1 MSGSNKD
8 KYYMDKYGI
17 TEAEKNERIQA
28 QGGKCYLCGEIP
40 KSGILCVDHRHV
52 KNYKNLTAE
61 EKRKEIRK
69 LVCFRCNRYGIG
81 PVERYFKDPRAI
93 LHKLIEYFSVFKTKG
108 DL

>member
-1 MSGSNKD
+1 MPNKD

-28 QGGKCYLCGEIP
+28 QGGKCYLCGVE
-40 KSGILCVDHRHV
+40 GQTLCCDHRHV
-52 KNYKNLTAE
+52 KDYKKLPPE
-61 EKRKEIRK
+61 EKKKEFRAMI
-69 LVCFRCNRYGIG
+69 CFRCNRYGVG

-108 DL
+108 D